1 MARQP
6 VTRGGGKPRFCYDY
20 PRPAFAVDMV
30 VLAVRDPELEL
41 LLIRRR
47 DPPYRGR
54 WALPGGFVEVRDDG
68 DQGEDLDD
76 AAAREL
82 QEETGLRPREV
93 WLQQFHT
100 FGRPGRDPRG
110 RVISVGY
117 FALVPP
123 HLSPQA
129 GDDAI
134 AAQWLPLSRV
144 RTLSLA
150 FDHAQMLEV
159 ALRVIRQRAADELPL
174 VARLVPREFTK
185 LELRRALELVGGQRL
200 DQSNFNKRF
209 NRMIDEGAIV
219 RLDGVRAR
227 SRPGR
232 PAELHRFAGSPRGG
246 RARRTRPRTPG

>member
-1 MARQP
+1 MTRRPAKARY
-6 VTRGGGKPRFCYDY
+6 CYEY

-82 QEETGLRPREV
+82 HEETGLRPRDV

-123 HLSPQA
+123 HLVPQA

-144 RTLSLA
+144 RELPLA
-150 FDHAQMLEV
+150 FDHAEMLEV
-159 ALRVIRQRAADELPL
+159 ALRVVRARAADELPL
-174 VARLVPREFTK
+174 AARLVPREFTK
-185 LELRRALELVGGQRL
+185 LELRRALELVSGQRL

-209 NRMIDEGAIV
+209 NRMVDEGAIL

-232 PAELHRFAGSPRGG
+232 PAELHRFASAPRSG
-246 RARRTRPRTPG
+246 RARRTRARALG